1 MTKADLYNLLKERVL
16 VLDGATGTELQKRGL
31 PSGVSPEHWVMEN
44 PQVIQEVQ
52 KSYFDAGSD
61 IVYSCTFGCN
71 RLKLEEFG
79 LQDKVF
85 EMNKRL
91 AEISK
96 EIAPAGKFV
105 AGDMAPT
112 GQFVEPFGSLS
123 FEECVEIYKEQ
134 ARGLLAGGVDL
145 FVIETMIDI
154 QELRAAVIAV
164 REVCD
169 LPIIAT
175 MTFGEDGYTL
185 TGTDPVTALITLQS
199 LGVSVFGCNCS
210 VGPDKMLEV
219 VRKVKPLAKI
229 PIIVKPNAG
238 LPKLRDGKTVFEMPP
253 EEFGTF
259 VDDFVEAGVN
269 MMGGCCGTSPAY
281 IAQVASHVKG
291 KTPKVWLEKEAGI
304 SGLSSA
310 RGHVFLKPGTPVKVI
325 GERINPTGKKKFQ
338 EALREGRFEEIKRFA
353 VEQEASGADL
363 LDVNVGMSGINEAA
377 VMMQAVAMLSTSSK
391 LPLVIDSSNPE
402 IIAKA
407 LRLYPGR
414 ALINSISLEK
424 IKEPLLE
431 VAAKYGAMFIL
442 LPLSDEEVPAT
453 AAGRIEN
460 TKKLLAHAEKLGFT
474 KDDIVVD
481 CITMTVSSEQR
492 AGLET
497 LEFVR
502 WCAKE
507 LGVNTTM
514 GLSNVSFGL
523 PERKWVN
530 GAFLAMCVYN
540 GLSSAIANPNELV
553 LMNLKYASDVLTLN
567 DKGSMLY
574 VSNVVKTDMTPGDGG
589 NGKKERAESNSVFDC
604 VVNGEKEIIVDRV
617 KNMLDSGVSAD
628 EIINEQLIPGINKVG
643 ELYEA
648 KKYFL
653 PQLIAGAEAMKTAFA
668 SLETLIQK
676 EGGAK
681 EEKPKIIL
689 ATVKGDIHDIGKNI
703 VGIMLKNYGFDVMDM
718 GKDVDSEAIVD
729 KAMEE
734 NAALIGLSALMTT
747 TMIRMKEVVEIARRK
762 GCKAKIIIG
771 GAVIT
776 QDYADEI
783 GADGYSKDGLD
794 AVRVGKRLI
803 GLE

>member
-1 MTKADLYNLLKERVL
+1 
-16 VLDGATGTELQKRGL
+16 
-31 PSGVSPEHWVMEN
+31 
-44 PQVIQEVQ
+44 
-52 KSYFDAGSD
+52 
-61 IVYSCTFGCN
+61 
-71 RLKLEEFG
+71 
-79 LQDKVF
+79 
-85 EMNKRL
+85 
-91 AEISK
+91 
-96 EIAPAGKFV
+96 
-105 AGDMAPT
+105 
-112 GQFVEPFGSLS
+112 
-123 FEECVEIYKEQ
+123 
-134 ARGLLAGGVDL
+134 
-145 FVIETMIDI
+145 
-154 QELRAAVIAV
+154 
-164 REVCD
+164 
-169 LPIIAT
+169 
-175 MTFGEDGYTL
+175 
-185 TGTDPVTALITLQS
+185 
-199 LGVSVFGCNCS
+199 
-210 VGPDKMLEV
+210 MLEV
-219 VRKVKPLAKI
+219 VRKIKPLAKI
-229 PIIVKPNAG
+229 PVIVKPNAG

-291 KTPKVWLEKEAGI
+291 KTPKVWIENEAGI

-363 LDVNVGMSGINEAA
+363 LDVNVGMSGIDEAA

-460 TKKLLAHAEKLGFT
+460 TKKLLARAEKLGFT

-502 WCAKE
+502 WCAKD

-617 KNMLDSGVSAD
+617 KKMLDDGVDAD
-628 EIINEQLIPGINKVG
+628 EIINKHLIPGINKVG

-676 EGGAK
+676 DGGAK

-718 GKDVDSEAIVD
+718 GKDIDSEAIVD
-729 KAMEE
+729 KAMAE

-747 TMIRMKEVVEIARRK
+747 TMTRMKEVVEIAQSK

>member
-1 MTKADLYNLLKERVL
+1 
-16 VLDGATGTELQKRGL
+16 
-31 PSGVSPEHWVMEN
+31 
-44 PQVIQEVQ
+44 
-52 KSYFDAGSD
+52 
-61 IVYSCTFGCN
+61 
-71 RLKLEEFG
+71 
-79 LQDKVF
+79 
-85 EMNKRL
+85 
-91 AEISK
+91 
-96 EIAPAGKFV
+96 
-105 AGDMAPT
+105 
-112 GQFVEPFGSLS
+112 
-123 FEECVEIYKEQ
+123 
-134 ARGLLAGGVDL
+134 
-145 FVIETMIDI
+145 
-154 QELRAAVIAV
+154 
-164 REVCD
+164 
-169 LPIIAT
+169 
-175 MTFGEDGYTL
+175 
-185 TGTDPVTALITLQS
+185 
-199 LGVSVFGCNCS
+199 
-210 VGPDKMLEV
+210 MLEV
-219 VRKVKPLAKI
+219 VRKIKPLAKI
-229 PIIVKPNAG
+229 PVIVKPNAG

-291 KTPKVWLEKEAGI
+291 KTPKVWIENEAGI

-363 LDVNVGMSGINEAA
+363 LDVNVGMSGIDEAA

-460 TKKLLAHAEKLGFT
+460 TKKLLARAEKLGFT

-514 GLSNVSFGL
+514 GLSNVSFGS

-604 VVNGEKEIIVDRV
+604 VLNGEKEIIVDRV
-617 KNMLDSGVSAD
+617 KKMLDDGVDAD
-628 EIINEQLIPGINKVG
+628 EIINKHLIPGINKVG

-676 EGGAK
+676 DGGTK

-718 GKDVDSEAIVD
+718 GKDIDSEAIVD
-729 KAMEE
+729 KAMAE

-747 TMIRMKEVVEIARRK
+747 TMTRMKEVVEIAQSK

>member
-1 MTKADLYNLLKERVL
+1 
-16 VLDGATGTELQKRGL
+16 
-31 PSGVSPEHWVMEN
+31 
-44 PQVIQEVQ
+44 
-52 KSYFDAGSD
+52 
-61 IVYSCTFGCN
+61 
-71 RLKLEEFG
+71 
-79 LQDKVF
+79 
-85 EMNKRL
+85 
-91 AEISK
+91 
-96 EIAPAGKFV
+96 
-105 AGDMAPT
+105 
-112 GQFVEPFGSLS
+112 
-123 FEECVEIYKEQ
+123 
-134 ARGLLAGGVDL
+134 
-145 FVIETMIDI
+145 
-154 QELRAAVIAV
+154 
-164 REVCD
+164 
-169 LPIIAT
+169 
-175 MTFGEDGYTL
+175 
-185 TGTDPVTALITLQS
+185 
-199 LGVSVFGCNCS
+199 
-210 VGPDKMLEV
+210 
-219 VRKVKPLAKI
+219 
-229 PIIVKPNAG
+229 
-238 LPKLRDGKTVFEMPP
+238 
-253 EEFGTF
+253 
-259 VDDFVEAGVN
+259 
-269 MMGGCCGTSPAY
+269 
-281 IAQVASHVKG
+281 
-291 KTPKVWLEKEAGI
+291 
-304 SGLSSA
+304 GLSST

-363 LDVNVGMSGINEAA
+363 LDVNVGMSGIDEAA

-460 TKKLLAHAEKLGFT
+460 TKKLLARAEKLGFT

-502 WCAKE
+502 WCAKD

-617 KNMLDSGVSAD
+617 KKMLDSGVEAD
-628 EIINEQLIPGINKVG
+628 EIINKHLIPGINKVG

-648 KKYFL
+648 K
-653 PQLIAGAEAMKTAFA
+653 
-668 SLETLIQK
+668 
-676 EGGAK
+676 
-681 EEKPKIIL
+681 
-689 ATVKGDIHDIGKNI
+689 
-703 VGIMLKNYGFDVMDM
+703 
-718 GKDVDSEAIVD
+718 
-729 KAMEE
+729 
-734 NAALIGLSALMTT
+734 
-747 TMIRMKEVVEIARRK
+747 
-762 GCKAKIIIG
+762 
-771 GAVIT
+771 
-776 QDYADEI
+776 
-783 GADGYSKDGLD
+783 
-794 AVRVGKRLI
+794 
-803 GLE
+803 

>member
-1 MTKADLYNLLKERVL
+1 
-16 VLDGATGTELQKRGL
+16 
-31 PSGVSPEHWVMEN
+31 
-44 PQVIQEVQ
+44 
-52 KSYFDAGSD
+52 
-61 IVYSCTFGCN
+61 
-71 RLKLEEFG
+71 
-79 LQDKVF
+79 
-85 EMNKRL
+85 
-91 AEISK
+91 
-96 EIAPAGKFV
+96 
-105 AGDMAPT
+105 
-112 GQFVEPFGSLS
+112 
-123 FEECVEIYKEQ
+123 
-134 ARGLLAGGVDL
+134 
-145 FVIETMIDI
+145 
-154 QELRAAVIAV
+154 
-164 REVCD
+164 
-169 LPIIAT
+169 
-175 MTFGEDGYTL
+175 
-185 TGTDPVTALITLQS
+185 
-199 LGVSVFGCNCS
+199 
-210 VGPDKMLEV
+210 
-219 VRKVKPLAKI
+219 LAKI
-229 PIIVKPNAG
+229 PVIVKPNAG

-291 KTPKVWLEKEAGI
+291 KTPKVWIENEAGI

-363 LDVNVGMSGINEAA
+363 LDVNVGMSGIDEAA

-460 TKKLLAHAEKLGFT
+460 TKKLLARAEKLGFT

-617 KNMLDSGVSAD
+617 KKMLDDGVDAD
-628 EIINEQLIPGINKVG
+628 EIINKHLIPGINKVG

-676 EGGAK
+676 DGGTK

-718 GKDVDSEAIVD
+718 GKDIDSEAIVD
-729 KAMEE
+729 KAMAE

-747 TMIRMKEVVEIARRK
+747 TMTRMKEVVEIARSK